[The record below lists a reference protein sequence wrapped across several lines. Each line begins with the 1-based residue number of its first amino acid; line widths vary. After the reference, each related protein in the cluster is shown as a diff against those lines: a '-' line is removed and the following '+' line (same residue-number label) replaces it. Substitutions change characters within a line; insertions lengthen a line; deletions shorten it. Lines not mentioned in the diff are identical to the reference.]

1 MTSSSSSS
9 TTSTTKYF
17 ASFKDAASS
26 PTLFSPKIAI
36 HWPSVPMGAVIPH
49 RFRRKIR
56 STLRSGSSPASSLAQ
71 LQTSIDP
78 ADTLKALR
86 SHQWSFYDAQ
96 YLIIIVVGLFCFS
109 VIEVPGPL
117 LKTLIAT
124 LLLSSLTIP
133 LTRQFFLPLLPVL
146 TYLILFYSCKFI
158 PAEWRPHIWVRV
170 LPALENIVYGA
181 NLSNILSKHQNAFL
195 DILAWIPYGI
205 LHFTTPFITAA
216 VMFIFGGPGSLPV
229 YSRTF
234 GYMNAL
240 GVATQLVFPNAPP
253 WYENK
258 YGLAPANYGIQG
270 SPAGLERVDKLF
282 GVDLYTSTFTASP
295 MVFGAFPSL
304 HAAVATMNALF
315 LGHIFPRGKPV
326 FIAWIVWIWWATL
339 YLSHHYAVDL
349 IAGSVLSAVF
359 FYIAKAKFLPRVQM
373 DKRWRWDYDYVEIG
387 ESESE
392 YSYLLSSLDTSGQKY
407 HSDSDEWTVGGMSNS
422 GSLSPASESQSLW
435 EGETLAD
442 RESDFELR

>member
-1 MTSSSSSS
+1 MS
-9 TTSTTKYF
+9 TKYF
-17 ASFKDAASS
+17 ASFRDAASS

-49 RFRRKIR
+49 RIRRKIR
-56 STLRSGSSPASSLAQ
+56 STLRSGSSPASSLTR

-86 SHQWSFYDAQ
+86 AHQWSVYDAQ
-96 YLIIIVVGLFCFS
+96 YLLIAVVGLFCFS

-117 LKTLIAT
+117 IKTLIAT

-133 LTRQFFLPLLPVL
+133 LTRQFFLPLLPIL
-146 TYLILFYSCKFI
+146 TYLILFYSCRFI

-195 DILAWIPYGI
+195 DVLAWIPYGI

-216 VMFIFGGPGSLPV
+216 AMFIFGGPGTLPV

-234 GYMNAL
+234 GYMNTL
-240 GVATQLVFPNAPP
+240 GVATQLLFPNAPP

-270 SPAGLERVDKLF
+270 SPAGLERIDKLF

-304 HAAVATMNALF
+304 HAAVATMNAMF

-326 FIAWIVWIWWATL
+326 FITWIVWIWWATL

-387 ESESE
+387 ESESH
-392 YSYLLSSLDTSGQKY
+392 YSYLLSDIDTSVHKY
-407 HSDSDEWTVGGMSNS
+407 HSDSDEWTVGSGMSAS

-442 RESDFELR
+442 RESDFEVR

>member
-1 MTSSSSSS
+1 MNS
-9 TTSTTKYF
+9 KYF
-17 ASFKDAASS
+17 ASFRDAASS

-36 HWPSVPMGAVIPH
+36 HWPTVPMGAVLPH

-56 STLRSGSSPASSLAQ
+56 STLRSGSSPASSIGQ

-86 SHQWSFYDAQ
+86 SHQWSVYDAQ
-96 YLIIIVVGLFCFS
+96 YLLIVVIGLFCFS

-124 LLLSSLTIP
+124 LLLASLTIP

-158 PAEWRPHIWVRV
+158 PADWRPHIWVRV

-195 DILAWIPYGI
+195 DVLAWIPYGI

-234 GYMNAL
+234 GYMNTL
-240 GVATQLVFPNAPP
+240 GVATQLMFPNAPP

-258 YGLAPANYGIQG
+258 YGLAPANYDIQG
-270 SPAGLERVDKLF
+270 SPAGLERIDKLF

-315 LGHIFPRGKPV
+315 LGHIFPRGKPI
-326 FIAWIVWIWWATL
+326 FITWIVWIWWATL

-373 DKRWRWDYDYVEIG
+373 DKRWRWDYDYVETG
-387 ESESE
+387 ESESQ
-392 YSYLLSSLDTSGQKY
+392 YSYLLTDIDTSGHNKY
-407 HSDSDEWTVGGMSNS
+407 HSDSDEWTVASGHS

-442 RESDFELR
+442 RESDFEVR

>member
-1 MTSSSSSS
+1 MS
-9 TTSTTKYF
+9 TKYF
-17 ASFKDAASS
+17 ASFRDASSS

-36 HWPSVPMGAVIPH
+36 HWPSVPMAH

-56 STLRSGSSPASSLAQ
+56 STLRSGSSPASSIAK
-71 LQTSIDP
+71 LQTSFDP

-96 YLIIIVVGLFCFS
+96 YLLVAIVGLFCFS

-117 LKTLIAT
+117 LKTLIAS
-124 LLLSSLTIP
+124 LLLASLTIP
-133 LTRQFFLPLLPVL
+133 ITRQFFLPFLPIL

-158 PAEWRPHIWVRV
+158 PADWRPHIWVRV

-195 DILAWIPYGI
+195 DVLAWIPYGI
-205 LHFTTPFITAA
+205 LHFTTPFVTAA
-216 VMFIFGGPGSLPV
+216 VMFFFGAPGSLPV

-234 GYMNAL
+234 GYMNTL

-258 YGLAPANYGIQG
+258 YGLAPANYGIHG

-282 GVDLYTSTFTASP
+282 GIDLYTSTFTASP

-315 LGHIFPRGKPV
+315 LGHIFPRGKPL
-326 FIAWIVWIWWATL
+326 FITWIVWIWWATL

-349 IAGSVLSAVF
+349 IAGSVLSAVM
-359 FYIAKAKFLPRVQM
+359 FYVAKAKFLPRVQM

-387 ESESE
+387 ESESQ
-392 YSYLLSSLDTSGQKY
+392 YSYILSDIDTSVHKY
-407 HSDSDEWTVGGMSNS
+407 HSDSDEWTVASGAS

-442 RESDFELR
+442 RESDFEAR

>member
-1 MTSSSSSS
+1 MSISSSSS

-17 ASFKDAASS
+17 ASFKDAAAS

-56 STLRSGSSPASSLAQ
+56 STLRSGSSPASSLAR

-326 FIAWIVWIWWATL
+326 FITWIVWIWWATL

-387 ESESE
+387 ESESA
-392 YSYLLSSLDTSGQKY
+392 YSYLLSNIDTSVQKY
-407 HSDSDEWTVGGMSNS
+407 QSDSDDWTDGERFTS
-422 GSLSPASESQSLW
+422 GSLSPASENQSLW

>member
-1 MTSSSSSS
+1 MSSSSSSS
-9 TTSTTKYF
+9 TISTTKYF

-26 PTLFSPKIAI
+26 PTLFSPKFAI

-56 STLRSGSSPASSLAQ
+56 STLRSGSSPASSLAR

-326 FIAWIVWIWWATL
+326 FITWIVWIWWATL

-387 ESESE
+387 ESESQ
-392 YSYLLSSLDTSGQKY
+392 YSYFLGSIDTNIQKY

-422 GSLSPASESQSLW
+422 GSLSPASENQSLW